1 MGFSSHLLRREIS
14 AEIAVDRSNHRP
26 HRGFGH
32 FVAINR
38 RFQCVPQRKGR
49 RGPDRPGIHLGFGL
63 QDGNAPRRHGLLDG
77 PIERRRAAITDD
89 AGMHDQTNMAR
100 PDCFGNR
107 PLEER
112 RQNQIGSKQR
122 HRLFI
127 HRVGNVEFDTDFMAA
142 LAQFAKE
149 ALGQA
154 VEAVRYE

>member
-1 MGFSSHLLRREIS
+1 MGFSSDPLRREIA
-14 AEIAVDRSNHRP
+14 AEIAVDRSNHRR

-38 RFQCVPQRKGR
+38 RFQCASQRKGC
-49 RGPDRPGIHLGFGL
+49 RGPDRPSIHLGFGL
-63 QDGNAPRRHGLLDG
+63 QHGNAPHRRSLLDR
-77 PIERRRAAITDD
+77 PIERRWTAIADD

-100 PDCFGNR
+100 PDRFGNR

-112 RQNQIGSKQR
+112 RQNQIRSKQR

-127 HRVGNVEFDTDFMAA
+127 HRIGNVEFDADFVAA
-142 LAQFAKE
+142 LAQFAKK
-149 ALGQA
+149 ALGQT